1 MTGRAFVDTNVWVYA
16 VDTAD
21 ERKQARAL
29 AVLDREMRH
38 GVVLSAQVIGEYYV
52 TTTRKLD
59 TPLTP
64 AAALEDVR
72 DMMRQSV
79 VPLDAR
85 LVEAAVIGAQA
96 WRLSYWD
103 ALLVVAART
112 AGAERLLSE
121 DLQDGRV
128 IDGVTIE
135 NPFGGLEA
143 SPEAS

>member
-1 MTGRAFVDTNVWVYA
+1 VTGRAFIDTNVWVYA
-16 VDTAD
+16 VDTSD
-21 ERKQARAL
+21 ERKQTRAL
-29 AVLDREMRH
+29 AVLEQEMRH

-59 TPLTP
+59 PPLAPT
-64 AAALEDVR
+64 AALEDVR
-72 DMMRQSV
+72 DMMRQAV

-85 LVEAAVIGAQA
+85 LAEAAAIGAQA

-103 ALLVVAART
+103 ALLVAAART
-112 AGAERLLSE
+112 AGAQRLLSE

-135 NPFGGLEA
+135 NPFRDLEA
-143 SPEAS
+143 

>member
-64 AAALEDVR
+64 AAALE
-72 DMMRQSV
+72 
-79 VPLDAR
+79 
-85 LVEAAVIGAQA
+85 
-96 WRLSYWD
+96 
-103 ALLVVAART
+103 T
-112 AGAERLLSE
+112 C
-121 DLQDGRV
+121 
-128 IDGVTIE
+128 VT
-135 NPFGGLEA
+135 
-143 SPEAS
+143 